1 MTISITKALGTCLS
15 LINDWGCFG
24 FGARGHVVDKIP
36 KSKTTRDSCV
46 LNIRSSPSSC
56 LVVQQTRDL
65 TECPAHAH
73 TVSPV
78 PCSSRFLWAICTLTI
93 LCVYILYACVYILY
107 NPYICM
113 YVCLQTCRL
122 SRMCV
127 TTVSLLSRVCLS
139 RLWMTCLQ
147 FACWF
152 VFFFFPLSLPLFSFS
167 LLRFI
172 KASCSANYKHFKFM
186 MGRARDACF

>member
-1 MTISITKALGTCLS
+1 MLITGCS
-15 LINDWGCFG
+15 QVCWG
-24 FGARGHVVDKIP
+24 HSQVVDKIP

-46 LNIRSSPSSC
+46 FIYNRGLPSSC

-65 TECPAHAH
+65 TLCVWQPTSLPHSPLSPAHHHAPAASYVLH
-73 TVSPV
+73 LQYHAYIYYIYVYYIV
-78 PCSSRFLWAICTLTI
+78 CICLHI
-93 LCVYILYACVYILY
+93 YQ
-107 NPYICM
+107 
-113 YVCLQTCRL
+113 CLQTCRL

-152 VFFFFPLSLPLFSFS
+152 VFLFFCSFFCFFH
-167 LLRFI
+167 LL
-172 KASCSANYKHFKFM
+172 Y
-186 MGRARDACF
+186 